1 MLLFV
6 DDGDID
12 DVIGLCCVTWPPPG
26 GDGVAYCWSYD
37 DNAVQQQKQLQL
49 QLQLVIVIVIVTV
62 TGLTFRSTQIQKQQT
77 ARSTLQYSR
86 HVTTLSTSSL

>member
-49 QLQLVIVIVIVTV
+49 QLQV
-62 TGLTFRSTQIQKQQT
+62 
-77 ARSTLQYSR
+77 
-86 HVTTLSTSSL
+86 